1 MGRNDYLINELDRKF
16 ANYLNYNKEIA
27 IRKEELRMREV
38 DENIGGGKGSIRS
51 NPVEAQVIKEMSDP
65 YISNRELWKK
75 SIKETLNEQSDDV
88 KRLMELKYWGED
100 SWMDWASFG
109 NKHGYSKPTIYRIR
123 QKVLFS
129 FARKIGEIN

>member
-38 DENIGGGKGSIRS
+38 DENIGGGKGNIRS